1 MDEPEKIILVVEDD
15 DDVRALAVEVLE
27 AEGYRTIDAANGDR
41 AYRILVEQPWLA
53 IDLLVTD
60 VMMPGRLDGY
70 ELAERAHQL
79 RPELKILYAT
89 SYAGPPAYRGVRLWG
104 RTLYKPYRPADL
116 RRHVR
121 SVLDEE
127 PVVRGSG

>member
-1 MDEPEKIILVVEDD
+1 VDHTEKIILVAEDD

-27 AEGYRTIDAANGDR
+27 AAGYRTIAVASGDA
-41 AYRILVEQPWLA
+41 AYRILAEQPWLA
-53 IDLLVTD
+53 VDLLITD

-70 ELAERAHQL
+70 DLAERAHEL
-79 RPELKILYAT
+79 RPELKILYST
-89 SYAGPPAYRGVRLWG
+89 SFAGPPMDRNVHLWG

-121 SVLDEE
+121 SLLGEDV
-127 PVVRGSG
+127 SG